1 MVPNLKDY
9 SYTTSLNPLDKVSK
23 RAFLALQWSV
33 LGGGSLG
40 AARRPAPKP
49 PPPTRAVKRK
59 RDELRVIDY

>member
-33 LGGGSLG
+33 LGVGVWGRR
-40 AARRPAPKP
+40 AAP
-49 PPPTRAVKRK
+49 PPNPHPQHALSSGS
-59 RDELRVIDY
+59 EMSCA